1 MSTRTERANA
11 EIQKA
16 LMTIICEKLNDPRL
30 SKLITVTNVNT
41 TPDFAYCTVSI
52 SILESDS
59 KTRKQTFDILKGS
72 ATFVRKNLCQ
82 MVKMPTAPRLRF
94 VLDDGAIHSDRINE
108 ILKNLDIPN
117 E

>member
-16 LMTIICEKLNDPRL
+16 LMVILTEKLNDPRL
-30 SKLITVTNVNT
+30 SKFITITNVSV
-41 TPDFAYCTVSI
+41 TPDFSYCTVNV
-52 SILESDS
+52 SILDKDE
-59 KTRKQTFDILKGS
+59 KQRNDTFDILKGS
-72 ATFVRKNLCQ
+72 ATYIRKSLCQ
-82 MVKMPTAPRLRF
+82 MVKMPVAPRLRF